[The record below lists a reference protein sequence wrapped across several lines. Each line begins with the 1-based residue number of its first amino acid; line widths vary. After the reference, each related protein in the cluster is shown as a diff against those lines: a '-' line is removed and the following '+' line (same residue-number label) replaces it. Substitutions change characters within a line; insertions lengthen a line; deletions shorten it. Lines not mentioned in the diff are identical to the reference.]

1 MPFFVLLGG
10 KVKNW
15 KKRWVILKSNGFLS
29 YYEKK
34 GGNEKGSIDVINSGG
49 YASSIESSEALPSGT
64 DATAAFSIVT
74 KDRTYT
80 FCSES
85 AAYDN
90 IRELKI
96 MIHHIQPISVYGFT

>member
-1 MPFFVLLGG
+1 MYNAFFVLLGG

-15 KKRWVILKSNGFLS
+15 KKRWVILRSNGFLS

-34 GGNEKGSIDVINSGG
+34 GGNEKGSIDVINSGRIG

-80 FCSES
+80 FCSDS
-85 AAYDN
+85 AA
-90 IRELKI
+90 ECK
-96 MIHHIQPISVYGFT
+96 